1 MHLQRPLV
9 LACAFLLAAGSLPS
23 SADTGKELQN
33 VKGEVAYQA
42 PNQAAKPIAA
52 NASIALAD
60 KTFAITGAQSIGA
73 VTLPDS
79 SKVLVGS
86 NSKVQMAFFDRA
98 EGNSA
103 KFIVYNG
110 STRFT
115 VEHPQGAAA
124 NYTFQTP
131 TATVGVRGTQGDIG
145 VAPDGSLTV
154 NVYQVSN
161 PDLPVTVQ
169 TNDGHHIIVNQGQSF
184 AARLVNG
191 VLQAEVNKLTQG
203 AVDQFTGDF
212 GVPTNWDQLKNEIVN
227 QVQSKVPVPSIPGIP
242 LPPKS

>member
-1 MHLQRPLV
+1 MTLRRPFF
-9 LACAFLLAAGSLPS
+9 LAFALLLATGSLPS
-23 SADTGKELQN
+23 AADTSKELQN
-33 VKGEVAYQA
+33 VKGDVAYQA
-42 PNQAAKPIAA
+42 PNQAAKPIAP

-60 KTFAITGAQSIGA
+60 KTFAITGSESIGA

-86 NSKVQMAFFDRA
+86 NSKVQMAFFSQA
-98 EGNSA
+98 EGNTA

-115 VEHPQGAAA
+115 VQHPQGAAA

-145 VAPDGSLTV
+145 VASDGTLTV
-154 NVYQVSN
+154 NVYEVSN
-161 PDLPVTVQ
+161 PNLPVTVQ
-169 TNDGHHIIVNQGQSF
+169 TTDGHRFVVAQGQSF

-191 VLQAEVNKLTQG
+191 VVQAEVSKLTQG

-212 GVPTNWDQLKNEIVN
+212 GLPTNWDQLKNEVIN
-227 QVQSKVPVPSIPGIP
+227 QVQSKIPVPSIPGVP
-242 LPPKS
+242 FPPKS